1 MVATFLNAV
10 HEFRFAGDNTLA
22 RTAQAVK
29 GAMSIV
35 KVEKPETEMKSEIR
49 LAMIG
54 VGPQSWPMA
63 VVNFPEEL
71 SN

>member
-1 MVATFLNAV
+1 M
-10 HEFRFAGDNTLA
+10 E
-22 RTAQAVK
+22 
-29 GAMSIV
+29 
-35 KVEKPETEMKSEIR
+35 SEIR

-54 VGPQSWPMA
+54 VGPQSWPMV